1 MGGTMTARLR
11 SFVQGILILILF
23 VLFCFT
29 TACTHVDKP
38 SEIINKSSTY
48 IDWGK
53 NPPPASDRARHTI
66 IGKQPF
72 EWWYFDGHLDT
83 GETFVGVFLD
93 PSFTTG
99 KPGVAFSLYSPD
111 WQKETILKTISSGQM
126 ITSTDDVDISCPFG
140 FVKRIDDK
148 NYHVQWNM
156 DGLTADFMLTTLA
169 PGWRPSGGDGVN
181 EDNLD
186 FFWTV
191 HQARN
196 SIEGTITK
204 DGKTRHVTGIG
215 YADHNWGKKP
225 LNEIT
230 RKWVWGRILAGEYTI
245 IYADVDYLDPSIKSL
260 PLYIAKGD
268 TMIVG
273 TGSPTIRQW
282 DFVTHPVLKRHYPR
296 QISIDFSQN
305 NMEAHIQIKLKALV
319 EEVDLLTVSEL
330 SNPVQWIAR
339 TFVARPTYFR
349 VIADYDGIITENGN
363 TTPFKGECLYEVM
376 GFE

>member
-1 MGGTMTARLR
+1 MTARQWG
-11 SFVQGILILILF
+11 FVQGIQALIIF
-23 VLFCFT
+23 ILFCFAT
-29 TACTHVDKP
+29 SCTHLDKP
-38 SEIINKSSTY
+38 SEIINKNSTY

-99 KPGVAFSLYSPD
+99 MPGVAFSLYSPD

-126 ITSTDDVDISCPFG
+126 ITSTDDADISCPVG
-140 FVKRIDDK
+140 FVRRVDDR

-204 DGKTRHVTGIG
+204 EGKTRHVTGIG

-230 RKWVWGRILAGEYTI
+230 RKWVWGRILAGDYTI
-245 IYADVDYLDPSIKSL
+245 IYADVDYLDPSIKSR
-260 PLYIAKGD
+260 PLYVAKGD

-273 TGSPTIRQW
+273 SGSPTIRQW
-282 DFVTHPVLKRHYPR
+282 DFVTHPVLRRHYPK

-305 NMEAHIQIKLKALV
+305 NVEAHIQIRFKALV
-319 EEVDLLTVSEL
+319 EDVDLLTVSGL

-349 VIADYDGIITENGN
+349 VIADYDGSITENG
-363 TTPFKGECLYEVM
+363 TTSPLKGECLYEVM

>member
-1 MGGTMTARLR
+1 MTARLR

>member
-1 MGGTMTARLR
+1 LA
-11 SFVQGILILILF
+11 S
-23 VLFCFT
+23 
-29 TACTHVDKP
+29 CTHIDKP
-38 SEIINKSSTY
+38 SEIVGRSDTY

-53 NPPPASDRARHTI
+53 NPPPAKDRAKHTI
-66 IGKQPF
+66 IGKRPF

-99 KPGVAFSLYSPD
+99 DPGVAFSLYSPD
-111 WQKETILKTISSGQM
+111 WKKLTILKTLGKEEM
-126 ITSTDDVDISCPFG
+126 KTSTDDVNVTCPFG
-140 FVKRIDDK
+140 HVTLIDDNTYDVEWK
-148 NYHVQWNM
+148 M
-156 DGLTADFMLTTLA
+156 DGMDAKFKLTTIA

-196 SIEGTITK
+196 RIEGSITK
-204 DGKTRHVTGIG
+204 DGKTREVTGIG

-230 RKWVWGRILAGEYTI
+230 RKWIWGRILAGDYTI
-245 IYADVDYLDPSIKSL
+245 IYADVDYLDPSIRSR

-268 TMIVG
+268 TIIVG
-273 TGSPTIRQW
+273 SGSPTIRQT
-282 DFVTHPVLKRHYPR
+282 DFSTHPALKRHYPR
-296 QISIDFSQN
+296 HLTIEFDQDN
-305 NMEAHIQIKLKALV
+305 VMAHIDIRFKSLV
-319 EEVDLLTVSEL
+319 EEVDLLTVSGL
-330 SNPVQWIAR
+330 SSLTQWAAR

-349 VIADYDGIITENGN
+349 VIADYDGSITESGN
-363 TTPFKGECLYEVM
+363 VTPIKGECLYEVM